1 VFYGWLIVAGGMG
14 IQALQAALM
23 GSAFSSY
30 TAVLQSEFGWSRTV
44 FSFAYAA
51 QQVESGILG
60 PVQGTLIDRF
70 GPRTVM
76 RVGIIVFGG
85 GLMLF
90 SRVNSI
96 PTFYLCV
103 VLMAIGT
110 GLSGFFPL
118 SVTLVNWFARRRAT
132 ALAVMSTG
140 MSIGGLLVPV
150 TAWSMNVNGW
160 RPTVFVSGLIVIAAG
175 LPLVRLMRHRPE
187 EHGYLPDGDQP
198 GGGATEQGAGRAS
211 PGMPAVV
218 RTSVDFTPRE
228 AMRTSAFWLISLGH
242 GSALLVVGVVSV
254 FLVLFLQQSL
264 GYSITR
270 GAAIVSL
277 VTGSQMVGQLSGG
290 VLGDRFNKRLIV
302 TLCMF
307 GHALALFILAFAT
320 ALWMVILFAVLHG
333 LSWGMRGPQMQA
345 IRADY
350 FGRASFGTIM
360 GYSSMIITV
369 FIVAG
374 PMFAAVMAD
383 RFGNYRIAFTVLAAL
398 AGLGSLFWVFARQP
412 MPPSQPE

>member
-1 VFYGWLIVAGGMG
+1 MG

-30 TAVLQSEFGWSRTV
+30 AAVLQGEFGWSRTV
-44 FSFAYAA
+44 FSFAFAA

-70 GPRTVM
+70 GPRVVM
-76 RVGIIVFGG
+76 RVGIVIFGG

-96 PTFYLCV
+96 PTFFLCIIV
-103 VLMAIGT
+103 MAIGT

-118 SVTLVNWFARRRAT
+118 SVTVVNWFARRRAT
-132 ALAVMSTG
+132 AIAVMSTG
-140 MSIGGLLVPV
+140 MAIGGLLVPI

-160 RPTVFVSGLIVIAAG
+160 RPTVFASGVLVIAAG
-175 LPLVRLMRHRPE
+175 LPLVGLMRHRPE
-187 EHGYLPDGDQP
+187 DYGYLPDGDRP
-198 GGGATEQGAGRAS
+198 AAGAAADGRAAA
-211 PGMPAVV
+211 PPRARAAIQTG
-218 RTSVDFTPRE
+218 VDFTARE
-228 AMRTSAFWLISLGH
+228 AMRTPAFWLISLGH

-264 GYSITR
+264 GYTVTE
-270 GAAIVSL
+270 GAAVVSL
-277 VTGSQMVGQLSGG
+277 VTASQMVGQLSGG
-290 VLGDRFNKRLIV
+290 VLGDRFNKRVIV
-302 TLCMF
+302 TLCML

-320 ALWMVILFAVLHG
+320 ALWMVIIFAVLHG

-383 RFGNYRIAFTVLAAL
+383 HFGSYRGAFVVLATL
-398 AGLGSLFWVFARQP
+398 AGLGSLFWVFAR
-412 MPPSQPE
+412 PPRPPART